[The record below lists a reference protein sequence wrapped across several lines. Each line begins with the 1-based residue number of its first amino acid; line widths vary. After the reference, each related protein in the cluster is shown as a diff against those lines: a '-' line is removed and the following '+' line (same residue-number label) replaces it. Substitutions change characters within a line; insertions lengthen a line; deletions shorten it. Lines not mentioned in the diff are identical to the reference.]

1 MKKVLFALVFFCGC
15 ATSPIN
21 DDVVIKSFNNRIS
34 DLEEKMLQLVNT
46 TTPTVKNLP
55 INNRGLTESQKDFIR
70 VIMDY
75 LGR

>member
-1 MKKVLFALVFFCGC
+1 MKKIIFTLLFFCGC

-21 DDVVIKSFNNRIS
+21 DGVVIKSFNDRITN
-34 DLEEKMLQLVNT
+34 LEEKIHQPVSPT
-46 TTPTVKNLP
+46 TSAVKNLP

-75 LGR
+75 LR